1 MGLPE
6 GVSVIA
12 WGLSI
17 ERYSYF
23 ILLPFL
29 RITILCY
36 CFFIVFRPTMIKYG
50 VDNIRDLVGPKV
62 NLQMVADNPLLIE
75 ALTGSIVYES
85 LGNRMAAQIDD
96 WMDLTQT
103 ETLARDGRLVTD
115 RMEKRL
121 QQAQWLAGDGTG
133 CKSLADVYLA
143 AVLKDQLKSDRLKQW
158 ALRSS

>member
-12 WGLSI
+12 WGLSL

-62 NLQMVADNPLLIE
+62 NLQMVADNPLC
-75 ALTGSIVYES
+75 
-85 LGNRMAAQIDD
+85 
-96 WMDLTQT
+96 
-103 ETLARDGRLVTD
+103 RLD
-115 RMEKRL
+115 K
-121 QQAQWLAGDGTG
+121 
-133 CKSLADVYLA
+133 
-143 AVLKDQLKSDRLKQW
+143 
-158 ALRSS
+158 

>member
-1 MGLPE
+1 
-6 GVSVIA
+6 
-12 WGLSI
+12 
-17 ERYSYF
+17 
-23 ILLPFL
+23 
-29 RITILCY
+29 
-36 CFFIVFRPTMIKYG
+36 MIKYG

>member
-12 WGLSI
+12 WGLSL

-85 LGNRMAAQIDD
+85 PVSYTH
-96 WMDLTQT
+96 LTLPT
-103 ETLARDGRLVTD
+103 I
-115 RMEKRL
+115 
-121 QQAQWLAGDGTG
+121 
-133 CKSLADVYLA
+133 
-143 AVLKDQLKSDRLKQW
+143 
-158 ALRSS
+158 LRV